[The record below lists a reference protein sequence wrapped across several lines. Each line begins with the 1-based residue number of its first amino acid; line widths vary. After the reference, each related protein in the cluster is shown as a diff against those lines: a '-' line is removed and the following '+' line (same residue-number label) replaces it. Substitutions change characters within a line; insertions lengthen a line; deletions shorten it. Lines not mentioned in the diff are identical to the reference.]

1 MNIEHY
7 QSKDEEAVLNIWL
20 KASEQAHAFAGVG
33 FWCGLVEDMR
43 QVYLPKARTW
53 ICRDGDRVMGF
64 ACLVGEGELAA
75 LFVDPE
81 RQCEGI
87 GTALLNWV
95 KDHSKGVLT
104 VGVYEENPRAW
115 QFYKRSGFEEIG
127 SRRMNLPAAGSTV
140 WSGRGPAR
148 HKKGRRLLKN
158 LRPS

>member
-104 VGVYEENPRAW
+104 M
-115 QFYKRSGFEEIG
+115 SLI
-127 SRRMNLPAAGSTV
+127 
-140 WSGRGPAR
+140 
-148 HKKGRRLLKN
+148 HI
-158 LRPS
+158 

>member
-33 FWCGLVEDMR
+33 FWCGLVEDIR

-127 SRRMNLPAAGSTV
+127 SREDELTGS
-140 WSGRGPAR
+140 REY
-148 HKKGRRLLKN
+148 RLEWKRP
-158 LRPS
+158 RPS